1 MNSLTHL
8 EANIKRCLEH
18 INRLRLDNERMH
30 RNTEEIQQELISLN
44 HQDSSSDENKQQVIE
59 QLSSLVTR
67 LESLDID
74 TIMND

>member
-1 MNSLTHL
+1 MNSLTNL
-8 EANIKRCLEH
+8 EANIRRCLEH
-18 INRLRLDNERMH
+18 INRLRLDNERMYK
-30 RNTEEIQQELISLN
+30 NTEEIQQELVSLN
-44 HQDSSSDENKQQVIE
+44 HQDSNSDGNKQQIID